1 MEEIFNHE
9 NYLPRL
15 YQNDISLL
23 RMDKPITYTP
33 TLIPVCLPSQ
43 EIAEAGGI
51 FCQN

>member
-1 MEEIFNHE
+1 MEKIVNHE
-9 NYLPRL
+9 NFMPTL
-15 YQNDISLL
+15 YENDISLL

-33 TLIPVCLPSQ
+33 SLIPVCLPSQ